1 LPEEIIYTQIEIAI
15 ERIDNGKKQVTQDNS
30 NQKLK
35 CLLMKSDM
43 VKPIIVFGIIVII
56 VGFVFFTMYKS
67 NKKIR
72 NYQFSAEELE
82 IVETF
87 KEINIQ
93 PDIDNPYTIV
103 KWKEPISIFV
113 ENLESA
119 DYVPDYVPAVIENL
133 NTLIQK
139 SGVSIKLTN
148 NRSDSN
154 VILYIGKQFEVEK
167 LEPGLMNDA
176 HDYDE
181 LFGRVEFIVDNGNST
196 IYKAKIYID
205 SERTYG
211 VQFTTLLEEMM
222 HCIGFGGHTKNS
234 KSILYEDRT
243 KMNFTK
249 YNSFDESMIR
259 LLYNPFMYTGL
270 NGKGV
275 EKAAKKIFMEN
286 KK

>member
-1 LPEEIIYTQIEIAI
+1 
-15 ERIDNGKKQVTQDNS
+15 
-30 NQKLK
+30 
-35 CLLMKSDM
+35 MKRDM

-56 VGFVFFTMYKS
+56 VGFVFFAMYKS
-67 NKKIR
+67 NKKIK

-87 KEINIQ
+87 KEINLQ
-93 PDIDNPYTIV
+93 PDINNPYTIV
-103 KWKEPISIFV
+103 KWKKPISIFV
-113 ENLESA
+113 ENLDSV

-154 VILYIGKQFEVEK
+154 VILYIGNRPDVEEK
-167 LEPGLMNDA
+167 DPGLL
-176 HDYDE
+176 YDIE
-181 LFGRVEFIVDNGNST
+181 EALFGYAEQEIHDSNNTIFIGKVF
-196 IYKAKIYID
+196 IE
-205 SERTYG
+205 SEATYEE
-211 VQFTTLLEEMM
+211 QFTTLLEEMM

-275 EKAAKKIFMEN
+275 EKAAKKIFMET